1 MEFLRDVIS
10 IVSQPWHWAVSGAVI
25 AGIMFLLLW
34 FGERFGVSRSF
45 ETLCSIAGAGRKVSY
60 FNFDWRRYNWLL
72 TFIGGSVAGGFIAVY
87 LLPADEPVRIAQAT
101 VEALQKIGVKTP
113 ETKAEGLGFLPGEL
127 FNFASLATLKG
138 LILMVGGGFLI
149 GFGSRWAGG
158 CTSGH
163 GISGLA
169 NLQLP
174 SMVAVIGF
182 FIGGL
187 LMTHLLLPLILK
199 L

>member
-1 MEFLRDVIS
+1 M
-10 IVSQPWHWAVSGAVI
+10 
-25 AGIMFLLLW
+25 
-34 FGERFGVSRSF
+34 
-45 ETLCSIAGAGRKVSY
+45 
-60 FNFDWRRYNWLL
+60 
-72 TFIGGSVAGGFIAVY
+72 
-87 LLPADEPVRIAQAT
+87 RIAQAT

-174 SMVAVIGF
+174 SLVAVIGF